1 MRPGPFLSGRINR
14 KAKMMN
20 TRILS
25 LAASLAF
32 TFGGAA
38 LAQPAAG
45 PMPGPAP
52 VYSIASSAV
61 GRWLYDLR
69 GQRIGSVRKL
79 EDGGRT
85 AVIMVGSYFQIG
97 SHEARVPA
105 GALSVENGK
114 AVLHDDTVQ
123 ALNTVSRQ

>member
-1 MRPGPFLSGRINR
+1 
-14 KAKMMN
+14 MN
-20 TRILS
+20 IRMLS

-45 PMPGPAP
+45 PMAGQGPI
-52 VYSIASSAV
+52 YSVASSAV
-61 GRWLYDLR
+61 GRWLYDVK

-105 GALSVENGK
+105 SALSVVNGK
-114 AVLHDDTVQ
+114 AVLQGDTVQ

>member
-1 MRPGPFLSGRINR
+1 
-14 KAKMMN
+14 MN
-20 TRILS
+20 IRMLS

-38 LAQPAAG
+38 LAQPAAS
-45 PMPGPAP
+45 PAAGPAIP
-52 VYSIASSAV
+52 SVASSAV
-61 GRWLYDLR
+61 GRWLYDLK

-85 AVIMVGSYFQIG
+85 AVIMVGSYYQIG

-105 GALSVENGK
+105 SALSVVDGK
-114 AVLHDDTVQ
+114 AVLHDGTVQ
-123 ALNTVSRQ
+123 ALNTVGRQ

>member
-1 MRPGPFLSGRINR
+1 
-14 KAKMMN
+14 MN

-38 LAQPAAG
+38 FAQPAIG

-52 VYSIASSAV
+52 AYSIASSAV
-61 GRWLYDLR
+61 GRWLYDLK
-69 GQRIGSVRKL
+69 GNRIGSVRKL

-105 GALSVENGK
+105 SAL
-114 AVLHDDTVQ
+114 AVLDGNTVLNGDAAQ
-123 ALNTVSRQ
+123 ALNIASR

>member
-1 MRPGPFLSGRINR
+1 
-14 KAKMMN
+14 MN
-20 TRILS
+20 IRILS

-38 LAQPAAG
+38 LAQPAVG

-61 GRWLYDLR
+61 GRWLYDLK

-85 AVIMVGSYFQIG
+85 AVVMVGSYFQIG
-97 SHEARVPA
+97 SHEARIPA
-105 GALSVENGK
+105 SALSVEDGK

>member
-1 MRPGPFLSGRINR
+1 
-14 KAKMMN
+14 MN

-32 TFGGAA
+32 TLGGAA

-45 PMPGPAP
+45 PAAGQATI
-52 VYSIASSAV
+52 YSVASSVV

-69 GQRIGSVRKL
+69 GNRIGSVRKL
-79 EDGGRT
+79 ENGGRT
-85 AVIMVGSYFQIG
+85 AVLMIGSYFQPG

-105 GALSVENGK
+105 SALSMADGR
-114 AVLHDDTVQ
+114 AVLRGDTVE
-123 ALNTVSRQ
+123 ALNTVSRR

>member
-1 MRPGPFLSGRINR
+1 
-14 KAKMMN
+14 MN
-20 TRILS
+20 IRMLN

-38 LAQPAAG
+38 LAQPSAG
-45 PMPGPAP
+45 PTAGQAP
-52 VYSIASSAV
+52 TYSVASSAV
-61 GRWLYDLR
+61 GRWLYDLK

-105 GALSVENGK
+105 DALAVMDGK
-114 AVLHDDTVQ
+114 AVLHEGTVQ
-123 ALNTVSRQ
+123 ALNTSGRP

>member
-1 MRPGPFLSGRINR
+1 
-14 KAKMMN
+14 MN

-38 LAQPAAG
+38 LAQPVIG
-45 PMPGPAP
+45 PMPGPGP

-61 GRWLYDLR
+61 GRWLYDLK

-85 AVIMVGSYFQIG
+85 AVIMVGSYYQDG

-105 GALSVENGK
+105 SALSVIGGNV
-114 AVLHDDTVQ
+114 VLQDKTVQ
-123 ALNTVSRQ
+123 ALNTVNPQ

>member
-1 MRPGPFLSGRINR
+1 
-14 KAKMMN
+14 MN
-20 TRILS
+20 TRMLT

-38 LAQPAAG
+38 LAQPVAG
-45 PMPGPAP
+45 PTAGQAP
-52 VYSIASSAV
+52 IYSIASSAV
-61 GRWLYDLR
+61 GRWLYDLK

-105 GALSVENGK
+105 SALTVADGR
-114 AVLHDDTVQ
+114 AVLHDQTVQ

>member
-1 MRPGPFLSGRINR
+1 
-14 KAKMMN
+14 MN
-20 TRILS
+20 TRMLS

-45 PMPGPAP
+45 PAAGQAP
-52 VYSIASSAV
+52 IYSVASSAV
-61 GRWLYDLR
+61 GRWLYDLK

-105 GALSVENGK
+105 GALSVVNGK
-114 AVLHDDTVQ
+114 AVLHDETVQ

>member
-1 MRPGPFLSGRINR
+1 
-14 KAKMMN
+14 MN

-38 LAQPAAG
+38 FAQPAV
-45 PMPGPAP
+45 GPAP
-52 VYSIASSAV
+52 GPTPAYSIASSAV
-61 GRWLYDLR
+61 GRWLYDLK

-85 AVIMVGSYFQIG
+85 AVLMIGAYFQPG

-105 GALSVENGK
+105 SALSVVDGK

-123 ALNTVSRQ
+123 ALNTVPRR

>member
-1 MRPGPFLSGRINR
+1 
-14 KAKMMN
+14 MN

-32 TFGGAA
+32 TLGGAA

-45 PMPGPAP
+45 PEAGQAAA
-52 VYSIASSAV
+52 YSVALSAV
-61 GRWLYDLR
+61 GRWLYDLK
-69 GQRIGSVRKL
+69 GNRIGSVRKL

-85 AVIMVGSYFQIG
+85 AVIMVGSYFQPG

-105 GALSVENGK
+105 DALSAVGGK
-114 AVLHDDTVQ
+114 VVLHGDTVQ
-123 ALNTVSRQ
+123 ALNTASRQ

>member
-1 MRPGPFLSGRINR
+1 
-14 KAKMMN
+14 MN

-38 LAQPAAG
+38 LAQPAAS
-45 PMPGPAP
+45 PAAGQAA
-52 VYSIASSAV
+52 VYSVASSAV
-61 GRWLYDLR
+61 GRWLYDLK
-69 GQRIGSVRKL
+69 GNRIGSVRKL

-85 AVIMVGSYFQIG
+85 AVIMVGSYFQQG

-105 GALSVENGK
+105 STLSVVSGK
-114 AVLHDDTVQ
+114 TVLGGDTVE
-123 ALNTVSRQ
+123 ALNTVSRR

>member
-1 MRPGPFLSGRINR
+1 
-14 KAKMMN
+14 MN

-32 TFGGAA
+32 TLGGAA
-38 LAQPAAG
+38 LAQPVAGPAAG
-45 PMPGPAP
+45 QAAI
-52 VYSIASSAV
+52 YSVASSAV
-61 GRWLYDLR
+61 GRWLYDLK
-69 GQRIGSVRKL
+69 GNKIGSVRKL

-85 AVIMVGSYFQIG
+85 AVIMVGSYFQPG

-105 GALSVENGK
+105 GALSMADGK
-114 AVLHDDTVQ
+114 VVLRGDTAE

>member
-1 MRPGPFLSGRINR
+1 MRPGRLTPGRLNR
-14 KAKMMN
+14 KKTMN
-20 TRILS
+20 TRTLS
-25 LAASLAF
+25 LAASLVF

-38 LAQPAAG
+38 SAQPAVG
-45 PMPGPAP
+45 PMPGLAS

-61 GRWLYDLR
+61 GRWLYDLK

-79 EDGGRT
+79 EDSGRT
-85 AVIMVGSYFQIG
+85 AVIMIGSYYQIG

-105 GALSVENGK
+105 SALSVVDGK